1 MIRRLAVVCLMLL
14 PMHAWAADWGTVA
27 RSVRESIVEVKSDVG
42 SCTGFVIDNERD
54 HVAVA
59 AHCAGADE
67 KHIFADSMPVKIRHK
82 DVKHDTLV
90 LYVEG
95 LDRPALKLAKNDPI
109 VGEEVASYGWG
120 YDMNQPLFRVAH
132 ISAKDVTVPQYE
144 NARYFAID
152 AAFVGGQSGGPV
164 VNALGEVVM
173 MVQLG
178 SGIVG
183 WGIGA
188 ETLDD
193 KIGRWFSKK

>member
-1 MIRRLAVVCLMLL
+1 MTRTTARKS
-14 PMHAWAADWGTVA
+14 AW
-27 RSVRESIVEVKSDVG
+27 R
-42 SCTGFVIDNERD
+42 
-54 HVAVA
+54 
-59 AHCAGADE
+59 
-67 KHIFADSMPVKIRHK
+67 
-82 DVKHDTLV
+82 
-90 LYVEG
+90 
-95 LDRPALKLAKNDPI
+95 AKNDPI

-193 KIGRWFSKK
+193 KIGRYFSKK